1 MKDFIIGLKDFIIG
15 LGAVALSV
23 ALRVIGAAL
32 IIIAILAVVLGAGSD
47 VAKYLTTNVTHAP
60 GEDLWQRLVNLFWG
74 LTEIWQAV
82 VLFCV
87 FFWALK
93 IRRDAEQA
101 DSHAYASKLA
111 LVTLLDYFDLQME
124 TEGTKKLADE
134 GAWSLIKQG
143 FADRIVGLQHFDD
156 ANTAKA
162 MRHREPATFSKDLRA

>member
-1 MKDFIIGLKDFIIG
+1 MKDFVIG
-15 LGAVALSV
+15 LGAVALGA
-23 ALRVIGAAL
+23 ALRVIGPAL

-60 GEDLWQRLVNLFWG
+60 GDDLWQRLVNLFWG
-74 LTEIWQAV
+74 LTGIWQVV

-93 IRRDAEQA
+93 IRRDAKQA

-111 LVTLLDYFDLQME
+111 LVTLLDYFNLQME
-124 TEGTKKLADE
+124 TEGTEKLADE

-143 FADRIVGLQHFDD
+143 FAERIVGLQYFDD

-162 MRHREPATFSKDLRA
+162 MRHGEPATFGSDLKA